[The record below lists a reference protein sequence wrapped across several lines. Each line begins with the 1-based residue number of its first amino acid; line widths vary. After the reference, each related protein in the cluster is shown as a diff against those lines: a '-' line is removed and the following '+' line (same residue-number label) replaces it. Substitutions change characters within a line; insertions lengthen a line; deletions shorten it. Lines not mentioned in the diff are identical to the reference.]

1 MWRSWVR
8 RGLLVLSAV
17 LAVSLVYLLVTRTE
31 SVPRSMTPGTLAQVD
46 AGIDQFSFMQS
57 KGGSVQW
64 HVQAQRARM
73 TEAEHQAILEDVHVT
88 LYGQK
93 GWELK
98 LSGDEGSIDTTKKN
112 FTLLRRNGTIPV
124 HLQSGYTIYTN
135 HLNWEEERREV
146 STKDPVTI
154 IGQGMEITGRGLVG
168 KLDSEEFKILDDVH
182 VEITQ

>member
-17 LAVSLVYLLVTRTE
+17 LAVSLVYLLVTRSE
-31 SVPRSMTPGTLAQVD
+31 SVPRSMTPGSLAQVHG
-46 AGIDQFSFMQS
+46 GINQFSFMQS

-98 LSGDEGSIDTTKKN
+98 LSGDEGTIDTTKKN
-112 FTLLRRNGTIPV
+112 FTLLRHNGTIPV

-146 STKDPVTI
+146 STKDAVTI

>member
-1 MWRSWVR
+1 MWRSWMR

-31 SVPRSMTPGTLAQVD
+31 SVPRSINSGTLAQVD

-57 KGGSVQW
+57 KGGAVQW
-64 HVQAQRARM
+64 HVEAKQARM
-73 TEAEHQAILEDVHVT
+73 TEAEHQAILDDVHVT

-98 LSGDEGSIDTTKKN
+98 LSGDEGTIDTTKKN

-124 HLQSGYTIYTN
+124 HLQNGYTIYTN
-135 HLNWEEERREV
+135 HLSWEEERRQV
-146 STKDPVTI
+146 STNDPVTI
-154 IGQGMEITGRGLVG
+154 MGQGLEITGRGLVG
-168 KLDSEEFKILDDVH
+168 KLDSEEFTIVDDVH

>member
-31 SVPRSMTPGTLAQVD
+31 SVPRSVNSGALAHVD

-57 KGGSVQW
+57 KGGTVQW
-64 HVQAQRARM
+64 HVEAQRARM

-93 GWELK
+93 GGS
-98 LSGDEGSIDTTKKN
+98 LSYLEMKEPLTRPG
-112 FTLLRRNGTIPV
+112 
-124 HLQSGYTIYTN
+124 
-135 HLNWEEERREV
+135 
-146 STKDPVTI
+146 
-154 IGQGMEITGRGLVG
+154 
-168 KLDSEEFKILDDVH
+168 KILRCFVAMGQSQSIYKTGTPSTPIISIGKKSG
-182 VEITQ
+182 ER

>member
-1 MWRSWVR
+1 MWRSWIR
-8 RGLLVLSAV
+8 RGLLALSAV

-31 SVPRSMTPGTLAQVD
+31 SVPRSVNSGNLAHVD

-57 KGGSVQW
+57 KAGAVQW
-64 HVQAQRARM
+64 HVQAQRASM
-73 TEAEHQAILEDVHVT
+73 TEAEHQAVLEDVQVT

-98 LSGDEGSIDTTKKN
+98 LSGDEGTIDTVRKN
-112 FTLLRRNGTIPV
+112 FTLIRRNGTIPV
-124 HLQSGYTIYTN
+124 QLQNGYTIYTN
-135 HLNWEEERREV
+135 HLNWVEDRREV
-146 STKDPVTI
+146 TTEDPVTI

>member
-1 MWRSWVR
+1 
-8 RGLLVLSAV
+8 
-17 LAVSLVYLLVTRTE
+17 
-31 SVPRSMTPGTLAQVD
+31 
-46 AGIDQFSFMQS
+46 
-57 KGGSVQW
+57 
-64 HVQAQRARM
+64 
-73 TEAEHQAILEDVHVT
+73 VT

-98 LSGDEGSIDTTKKN
+98 LSGDEGTIDTTKKN
-112 FTLLRRNGTIPV
+112 FTLLRHNGTIPV

-146 STKDPVTI
+146 STKDAVTI
-154 IGQGMEITGRGLVG
+154 IGQGMEITGRGLIG